1 MQKRESLEPQA
12 ARRILWSTDLCRR
25 WGISAVTLW
34 RWQRTGACPPP
45 DFCPP
50 GAQRKGWR
58 LETIEQF
65 ERGEG
70 RTVGRE

>member
-1 MQKRESLEPQA
+1 MKKREQMEPQA

-34 RWQRTGACPPP
+34 RWQRTSACPPP
-45 DFCPP
+45 DFCVA

-58 LETIEQF
+58 IETIEAF
-65 ERGEG
+65 ERGQG
-70 RTVGRE
+70 RQEY